1 MPRIFIGY
9 KYQNVNKRLL
19 KKKIEKIASALEE
32 KGFQT
37 FNYFRD
43 KENWKPQNFPA
54 GKVIEEAFKELKK
67 CDALLVFVD
76 SPKKS
81 KGIFLEF
88 GFAKAL
94 GKKTILLISK
104 EVTSPILESISDQVI
119 KFDNFKNIE
128 KSLNKIKL

>member
-9 KYQNVNKRLL
+9 KYQNVNKKLL
-19 KKKIEKIASALEE
+19 KKRIEKITSTLE
-32 KGFQT
+32 KKDFQT

-43 KENWKPQNFPA
+43 KENWKPQNFPP
-54 GKVIEEAFKELKK
+54 GKVIKEAFKELKK
-67 CDALLVFVD
+67 CDALLIFVD
-76 SPKKS
+76 SPRKS
-81 KGIFLEF
+81 EGIFLEL

-104 EVTSPILESISDQVI
+104 KVTLPTLESISDQVI

-128 KSLNKIKL
+128 KSLDKIKL